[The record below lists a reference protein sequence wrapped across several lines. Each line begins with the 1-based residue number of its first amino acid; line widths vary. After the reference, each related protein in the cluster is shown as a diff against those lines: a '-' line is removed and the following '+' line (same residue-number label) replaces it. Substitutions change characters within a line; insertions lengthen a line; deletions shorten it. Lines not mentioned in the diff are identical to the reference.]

1 MGNKV
6 VAKWKIYLGNSK
18 VVTLIPDSDMHSL
31 EIALTQ
37 LVERKKKESIG
48 SFIRINYWRLP
59 KQSIHGFHKSGLKMT
74 LRKQVCHLVQGLDL
88 KCFGCVPVVAHL
100 FG

>member
-18 VVTLIPDSDMHSL
+18 VITLIPDSHMHSL

-37 LVERKKKESIG
+37 LVEREEK
-48 SFIRINYWRLP
+48 
-59 KQSIHGFHKSGLKMT
+59 
-74 LRKQVCHLVQGLDL
+74 
-88 KCFGCVPVVAHL
+88 
-100 FG
+100 